1 MAPSPPR
8 AIVFRWMELA
18 AAYVTYEEL
27 HAERIRQVLQG
38 GGIPCRLRSMRVAG
52 YDGLTFGP
60 LGEIRVLV
68 PPPYVAKA
76 KRLIAQA
83 IADGVLWHCGAPVE
97 AE

>member
-1 MAPSPPR
+1 MAPPLPR
-8 AIVFRWMELA
+8 AIVFRRMEFA

-38 GGIPCRLRSMRVAG
+38 AGVPCRLRSMRVAG
-52 YDGLTFGP
+52 YGALNVGP

-68 PPPYVAKA
+68 PLPYVAKA

-83 IADGVLWHCGAPVE
+83 MADGVLWPCGAPVE

>member
-1 MAPSPPR
+1 MASPSLR
-8 AIVFRWMELA
+8 AIVFRRMEFA

-27 HAERIRQVLQG
+27 HAERIRLVLQG
-38 GGIPCRLRSMRVAG
+38 GGVPCRLRSMRVAG
-52 YDGLTFGP
+52 YAGLSFGP

-83 IADGVLWHCGAPVE
+83 IADGVLWPCGGPVE
-97 AE
+97 GE